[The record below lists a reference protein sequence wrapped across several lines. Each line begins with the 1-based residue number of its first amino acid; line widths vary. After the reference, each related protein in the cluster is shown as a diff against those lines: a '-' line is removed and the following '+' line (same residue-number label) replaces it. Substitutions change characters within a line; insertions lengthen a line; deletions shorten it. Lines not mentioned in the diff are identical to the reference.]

1 MSDFSSQVILIT
13 GASTGIG
20 AALAQL
26 LAQRFQG
33 IRLVLA
39 ARSQDKLQHV
49 ADRSSKAGAEVLIV
63 PTDMSQSEQVNALA
77 KAAIERF
84 GRVDVLVNNAGY
96 GQMGPVE
103 LIPLEAV
110 KRQFQVNLLGMIT
123 LTQAMIPVMREQ
135 GGGKIIN
142 VSSIGGR
149 IAFPFAGLYSAS
161 KFALEGLSDALR
173 RELEPFNIRVT
184 VIEPGAVSNEFLEV
198 ISREIEQAIPDGLN
212 SPYRAAF
219 ENLEKLDKLTK
230 SQAWTSEQVAEAIVK
245 AIVTPRPKPR
255 YIAATLG
262 GFLVFMMTKVLPTW
276 FVDRFWQKFYGI
288 DRVAKDWKTHQL
300 NRQP

>member
-1 MSDFSSQVILIT
+1 
-13 GASTGIG
+13 
-20 AALAQL
+20 
-26 LAQRFQG
+26 
-33 IRLVLA
+33 LA

-49 ADRSSKAGAEVLIV
+49 ADRCSKAGAEVLIV

-84 GRVDVLVNNAGY
+84 GRIDILVNNAGY

-219 ENLEKLDKLTK
+219 ENLEKLDKLTQ
-230 SQAWTSEQVAEAIVK
+230 SQAWTSEQVAEVIVK

>member
-1 MSDFSSQVILIT
+1 
-13 GASTGIG
+13 
-20 AALAQL
+20 
-26 LAQRFQG
+26 
-33 IRLVLA
+33 
-39 ARSQDKLQHV
+39 
-49 ADRSSKAGAEVLIV
+49 
-63 PTDMSQSEQVNALA
+63 LA